1 MPFFEDIAVGIAK
14 NLTISAARPLLLA
27 LLGAQDDQLKKL
39 STIQQDVRR
48 LLEGPWRQARVLVAE
63 AAETRD
69 DDPQRMVYLDEARQ
83 ALFLAYGYQP
93 DVHPARAAIAAELAM
108 VIGLLGRRDDCQ
120 RWAATAH
127 DEAVCVVIEAI
138 PPVQS
143 AVNRREWLP
152 LVERVRRWD
161 FMWGASEPTRKSFW
175 GAATKT
181 FAGGDEMAYLVTQP
195 HLRAA
200 LERFYEERL
209 PLPDRSDEAAADLG
223 LDTSRPDD
231 KLFLVA
237 LREQLSTVPSHQLR
251 GLYRSA
257 SEAEEYRRIC
267 VVLQPHLDL
276 PRHWLRLNLSEPFHA
291 KITWERAS

>member
-1 MPFFEDIAVGIAK
+1 
-14 NLTISAARPLLLA
+14 
-27 LLGAQDDQLKKL
+27 
-39 STIQQDVRR
+39 
-48 LLEGPWRQARVLVAE
+48 
-63 AAETRD
+63 
-69 DDPQRMVYLDEARQ
+69 
-83 ALFLAYGYQP
+83 LFLAYGYQP

-209 PLPDRSDEAAADLG
+209 PLPGPIRRG
-223 LDTSRPDD
+223 RRGPWSRHKQAGRPAVP
-231 KLFLVA
+231 VA
-237 LREQLSTVPSHQLR
+237 LREQLSTVRHISCAAFTEVPQ
-251 GLYRSA
+251 
-257 SEAEEYRRIC
+257 RRRNTVESVSCCSLTSIC
-267 VVLQPHLDL
+267 HV
-276 PRHWLRLNLSEPFHA
+276 
-291 KITWERAS
+291 TGCG